1 MFCTDRQ
8 PVLFWYSFYGH
19 NGLSQTLYALNK
31 PFLARS
37 PVDVEGEVGRGVASQ
52 VLRLLGR
59 HLTEFKDEIHKGGPE
74 RVEVELPSGCL
85 LRDACRLQVSRQTP
99 GRSAGY
105 VKKGVDRHFSAAVA
119 KL

>member
-1 MFCTDRQ
+1 
-8 PVLFWYSFYGH
+8 
-19 NGLSQTLYALNK
+19 
-31 PFLARS
+31 
-37 PVDVEGEVGRGVASQ
+37 
-52 VLRLLGR
+52 
-59 HLTEFKDEIHKGGPE
+59 
-74 RVEVELPSGCL
+74 VEVELPSGCL